1 MYFTASLCSHRQLK
15 GKGFYHL
22 GKSSL
27 VLDQIT
33 FSKMTTFGAPFE
45 IMLYKEKMPQ

>member
-1 MYFTASLCSHRQLK
+1 MCFHRQLK
-15 GKGFYHL
+15 REDFCHL
-22 GKSSL
+22 GETSL
-27 VLDQIT
+27 VLSQIT